1 MIPMICEIAGQLC
14 IPAEWILGI
23 MEHEMAMMNVLDVI
37 ADRLVILYWRGWHL
51 QNRLHVH
58 HNPEWKRHGMIRND
72 SSTGYGQIFARTAM
86 EALNFARRNQI
97 YDPQR
102 TFSSDNPEDMWYVWN
117 RLRTDR
123 RFNVLVCGLCLIHA
137 GTGINE
143 TRPTQ
148 AYTPDE
154 VRKMFSRYNAKTATI
169 TEYGKE
175 VYRISM
181 NWKEYLLQNEL
192 THTES

>member
-23 MEHEMAMMNVLDVI
+23 MEHEMAMMNVLDVV
-37 ADRLVILYWRGWHL
+37 ADRLVILYWYVWRL
-51 QNRLHVH
+51 LNRLHVH
-58 HNPEWKRHGMIRND
+58 HNPVWKRHGMIRND

-86 EALNFARRNQI
+86 EALDFARMHQI
-97 YDPQR
+97 CDPQC
-102 TFSSDNPEDMWYVWN
+102 TFSSDHPEDMWKVWK
-117 RLRTDR
+117 RLHTDR

-137 GTGINE
+137 GTRING

-154 VRKMFSRYNAKTATI
+154 VQKMFSRYNANTETI
-169 TEYGKE
+169 TEYGIE

-181 NWKEYLLQNEL
+181 YWKAYLLQNDL
-192 THTES
+192 THTGL